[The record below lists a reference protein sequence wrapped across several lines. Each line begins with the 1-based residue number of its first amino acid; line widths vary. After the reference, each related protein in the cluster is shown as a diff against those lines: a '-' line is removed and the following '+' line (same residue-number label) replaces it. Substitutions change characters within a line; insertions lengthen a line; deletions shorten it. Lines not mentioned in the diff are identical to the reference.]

1 MISNELLWHTQ
12 AIEASRTVPSV
23 QKDENTTIQVPLC
36 GAGINS
42 RNQDESTGPPPKPIP
57 TIPRKMISTVRFG
70 ENALR
75 KPAPEVIIA
84 VMRNPFLHEQMD
96 RQKSY

>member
-1 MISNELLWHTQ
+1 MSYIWPTQ

-42 RNQDESTGPPPKPIP
+42 RNHDESTGPPPKPTP
-57 TIPRKMISTVRFG
+57 TKPRKTSRTTRFG

-75 KPAPEVIIA
+75 NPAADVMIA
-84 VMRNPFLHEQMD
+84 VIRNPFLNGND
-96 RQKSY
+96 IKRSK

>member
-1 MISNELLWHTQ
+1 MSYIWPTQ

-23 QKDENTTIQVPLC
+23 QNDENTTIQVPLC

-42 RNQDESTGPPPKPIP
+42 RNHDESTGPPPKPTP
-57 TIPRKMISTVRFG
+57 TKPRKTISKAKLG

-75 KPAPEVIIA
+75 NPATDVMIA
-84 VMRNPFLHEQMD
+84 VIRNPFLNGKWQHKVD
-96 RQKSY
+96 FK